1 MAVPP
6 VEGLFAAQG
15 PIIGDPDTLWM
26 ASIAG
31 YNPARSELVAYD
43 TKDLRLLSRL
53 PLDGF
58 VPHRASMA
66 LASDGTVYV
75 GTALEG
81 AGGRLY
87 ATNATTGF
95 YRAWNLPRPVV
106 TAPVLRGDSVVLV
119 AAEYI
124 LQAMSPDGT
133 VLWTFETKPLQGE
146 PRMPITAGPILDADG
161 NIYLGDLSGELY
173 ALTPDGKERWP
184 SLDLGYRID
193 ASPAIGPA
201 NVLYV
206 LAEGEG
212 PAGQGQLVHALDL
225 QRQGASKWTTP
236 FQLPSALGYSSP
248 VIGADGRIYFGGGE
262 KFYAVA
268 DDGTQGQLEWS
279 FDVEGNVISSPL
291 LAPDGM
297 LYFGSGYGGDPGR
310 FYALQASGPSA
321 ESPWPMFRHDLRRTA
336 NAASANSPPTIA
348 LTSPSTGSTY
358 VSPASV
364 TLTATASDRD
374 GSITRVQFFV
384 GATLLETLTNSP
396 YSVQLNLPTP
406 GDYVLMARATD
417 NLGAKADSTPVTIS
431 VQPERPLNDNFA
443 EPTVLS
449 GVNIGVNGSNLRG
462 TKEASEPSPPGELG
476 GKSVLWSWPGPRS
489 GPAFRE
495 GDHQALRRLEPEGRA
510 VPVLE
515 GEVPSVARGQLD
527 ADVDRARRERRR
539 ADHEHEHGGWPLRA
553 RGHRAGGHQGQQVD
567 RGRPHHPP
575 LPASS
580 VMRRSRSTRF
590 RMASPKPG
598 AGVAER
604 SPSSASR
611 RRRDSSSWRA
621 RRSGIPVAL
630 VLEAA
635 ARDGYSGRIGLILAV
650 AADGKLLAVRVT
662 AHKETPGLGDY
673 IDPKKDRNK
682 KRPWITQFNDLGFDS
697 VPRDKWR
704 VKKDGGRF
712 DQMSGATISARAVTN
727 ASGRALA
734 WTLEHRDKL
743 FALPANSRF
752 EEKKQ

>member
-462 TKEASEPSPPGELG
+462 TKEASEPSHAGEIG
-476 GKSVLWSWPGPRS
+476 GKSVWWSWT
-489 GPAFRE
+489 A
-495 GDHQALRRLEPEGRA
+495 
-510 VPVLE
+510 
-515 GEVPSVARGQLD
+515 
-527 ADVDRARRERRR
+527 
-539 ADHEHEHGGWPLRA
+539 
-553 RGHRAGGHQGQQVD
+553 
-567 RGRPHHPP
+567 
-575 LPASS
+575 PASGLATVATTGSSFDTVLAVYTGTALANVTRVASDDDSGGNGTSKLTFS
-580 VMRRSRSTRF
+580 VV
-590 RMASPKPG
+590 
-598 AGVAER
+598 AGVTYWIAVDGF
-604 SPSSASR
+604 AGAFG
-611 RRRDSSSWRA
+611 D
-621 RRSGIPVAL
+621 IAL
-630 VLEAA
+630 SLQ
-635 ARDGYSGRIGLILAV
+635 L
-650 AADGKLLAVRVT
+650 
-662 AHKETPGLGDY
+662 
-673 IDPKKDRNK
+673 N
-682 KRPWITQFNDLGFDS
+682 
-697 VPRDKWR
+697 
-704 VKKDGGRF
+704 
-712 DQMSGATISARAVTN
+712 
-727 ASGRALA
+727 
-734 WTLEHRDKL
+734 L
-743 FALPANSRF
+743 FPQWL
-752 EEKKQ
+752 